1 MLDESAADANR
12 TLPFISRQTIAE
24 QFEKE
29 TRSSAVMGNA
39 VTAVTGLV
47 GILNFIN
54 SMVTAIV
61 SRKKEFAMMQSIGMT
76 RRQLRMMLIF
86 EGLNYVGLTLALSYI
101 ISAAALEA
109 VVKPMIEGGYTT
121 FRFTLTPLA
130 ACTPVLLVF
139 AVLIPYVCFR
149 NIERKSIVERLHE
162 AEL

>member
-1 MLDESAADANR
+1 M
-12 TLPFISRQTIAE
+12 
-24 QFEKE
+24 
-29 TRSSAVMGNA
+29 
-39 VTAVTGLV
+39 
-47 GILNFIN
+47 
-54 SMVTAIV
+54 
-61 SRKKEFAMMQSIGMT
+61 
-76 RRQLRMMLIF
+76 
-86 EGLNYVGLTLALSYI
+86 TLALSYI

-130 ACTPVLLVF
+130 ACTPVLLIF